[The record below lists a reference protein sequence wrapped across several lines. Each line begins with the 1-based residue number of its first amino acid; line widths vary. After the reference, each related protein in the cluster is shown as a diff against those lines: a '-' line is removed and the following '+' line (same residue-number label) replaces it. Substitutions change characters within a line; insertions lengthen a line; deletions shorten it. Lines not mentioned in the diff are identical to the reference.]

1 MPQTVSLRR
10 SGDGPRRRA
19 HVCNF
24 ATAEELVEDSGMT
37 SLRRSPEK
45 IRLPLGFS
53 FSAVAA
59 GIKVSGR
66 PDLALVDVWGR
77 APLRQA
83 QGRLSPVQAQ
93 RSLAAA
99 GGATAA
105 ALFTKNRVVAAPVE
119 VGRASLLAT
128 GGRIRAVVVNSGN
141 ANCATGRAGIQACE
155 GVCREAGKLFG
166 VPATEIFPSSTGII
180 GVRLPAEKIRAKL
193 PELVVLAARSPSQRG
208 VLAFAHAIMTT
219 DTRAKIA
226 SARFRVN
233 ARDVTVLGVA
243 KGAGM
248 IHPQLATMLVYLFTD
263 VGASPRDLQSLLRE
277 ACDQSLNCMSIDG
290 DTSTNDTVL
299 LVASGASGTR
309 VKDVRVRKKMSA
321 ALTAVCQSLAE
332 QIVSD
337 GEGVQ
342 HVIRLFVEQAR
353 GREEAL
359 LVARTIAHSML
370 VKTAW
375 AGADPNWGRILAA
388 VGRCGA
394 PIDPSRV
401 QIFIGSQKVC
411 RNGVACSFNERQ
423 AHRSL
428 AQPVSDI
435 RVQLRRGQHS
445 VRFLTADLTAE
456 YVRINADYS
465 T

>member
-1 MPQTVSLRR
+1 
-10 SGDGPRRRA
+10 
-19 HVCNF
+19 
-24 ATAEELVEDSGMT
+24 MT

-45 IRLPLGFS
+45 IRLPRGFS

-66 PDLALVDVWGR
+66 PDLAL
-77 APLRQA
+77 A
-83 QGRLSPVQAQ
+83 
-93 RSLAAA
+93 AAA
-99 GGATAA
+99 GGASAA
-105 ALFTKNRVVAAPVE
+105 ALFTSNRVVAAPLE
-119 VGRASLLAT
+119 VGRASLRAT
-128 GGRIRAVVVNSGN
+128 GGRVRAVVVNSGN
-141 ANCATGRAGIQACE
+141 ANCATGRPGIQACE
-155 GVCREAGKLFG
+155 QVCREAGNLLG
-166 VPATEIFPSSTGII
+166 VPAEEIFPSSTGII
-180 GVRLPAEKIRAKL
+180 GVPLPVEKIRAGLPKL
-193 PELVVLAARSPSQRG
+193 IAARSPSQRG
-208 VLAFAHAIMTT
+208 VRAFTHAIMTT
-219 DTRAKIA
+219 DTRPKIA
-226 SARFRVN
+226 SARFRVSSRE
-233 ARDVTVLGVA
+233 ATILGIA

-263 VGASPRDLQSLLRE
+263 VGATPRELQPLLRE
-277 ACDQSLNCMSIDG
+277 ACDHSLNCMSIDG

-299 LVASGASGTR
+299 LLASGASGAR
-309 VKDVRVRKKMSA
+309 VRDVRTRKKFSA

-353 GREEAL
+353 SREEAL

-388 VGRCGA
+388 VGRCGL
-394 PIDPSRV
+394 PIDPARV
-401 QIFIGSQKVC
+401 QIFIARQKVC
-411 RNGVACSFNERQ
+411 RNGVACGFSERQ
-423 AHRSL
+423 AHRNL
-428 AQPVSDI
+428 AQPVCDI
-435 RVQLRRGQHS
+435 RVQLGRGQHA
-445 VRFLTADLTAE
+445 VRFLTTDLTAE

>member
-1 MPQTVSLRR
+1 
-10 SGDGPRRRA
+10 
-19 HVCNF
+19 
-24 ATAEELVEDSGMT
+24 MT

-45 IRLPLGFS
+45 IRLPVGFS

-66 PDLALVDVWGR
+66 PDLALVE
-77 APLRQA
+77 
-83 QGRLSPVQAQ
+83 
-93 RSLAAA
+93 AAS
-99 GGATAA
+99 GATAA

-119 VGRASLLAT
+119 VGRGSLLAT
-128 GGRIRAVVVNSGN
+128 GGRVRAVVVNSGN

-155 GVCREAGKLFG
+155 RVCREAGKLFG
-166 VPATEIFPSSTGII
+166 VPAAEIFPSSTGII
-180 GVRLPAEKIRAKL
+180 GVRLPAEKIHAKL
-193 PELVVLAARSPSQRG
+193 PELITLSARSASQRA
-208 VLAFAHAIMTT
+208 VVAFAHAIMTT

-233 ARDVTVLGVA
+233 SKDVTVLGVA

-263 VGASPRDLQSLLRE
+263 VGASPSELQSLLRE
-277 ACDQSLNCMSIDG
+277 ACDHSFHCMSIDG

-299 LVASGASGTR
+299 LLASGASGAR
-309 VKDVRVRKKMSA
+309 AKEVRVRRKFSA

-411 RNGVACSFNERQ
+411 RNGAACLFNERQ

-428 AQPVSDI
+428 AQPVCDI
-435 RVQLRRGQHS
+435 RVQLGRGQES
-445 VRFLTADLTAE
+445 VRFLTTDLTAE

>member
-1 MPQTVSLRR
+1 
-10 SGDGPRRRA
+10 
-19 HVCNF
+19 
-24 ATAEELVEDSGMT
+24 MT

-45 IRLPLGFS
+45 IRLPRGFS
-53 FSAVAA
+53 FSAVAT

-66 PDLALVDVWGR
+66 PDLALVEVWGR
-77 APLRQA
+77 AP
-83 QGRLSPVQAQ
+83 SPVQAE
-93 RSLAAA
+93 RSSADA

-105 ALFTKNRVVAAPVE
+105 ALFTTNRVVAAPVE
-119 VGRASLLAT
+119 VGRASLLST
-128 GGRIRAVVVNSGN
+128 GGRVRAVIVNSGN

-155 GVCREAGKLFG
+155 RVCREAGKLFG
-166 VPATEIFPSSTGII
+166 VPAAEIFPSSTGII
-180 GVRLPAEKIRAKL
+180 GVRLPAEKIHAKL
-193 PELVVLAARSPSQRG
+193 PELIAARAPSQRG
-208 VLAFAHAIMTT
+208 VLAFAQAIMTT

-233 ARDVTVLGVA
+233 SKDVTVLGIA

-263 VGASPRDLQSLLRE
+263 VSATPRELQSLLRE
-277 ACDQSLNCMSIDG
+277 ACDESLNCMSIDG

-299 LVASGASGTR
+299 LLASGAR
-309 VKDVRVRKKMSA
+309 VSARAKDLRVRKKFSA

-353 GREEAL
+353 DREEAL
-359 LVARTIAHSML
+359 LVARTIAHSTL

-388 VGRCGA
+388 VGRCGL

-401 QIFIGSQKVC
+401 QIFIGRQKVC
-411 RNGVACSFNERQ
+411 RNGVACAFNERQ

-428 AQPVSDI
+428 AQPVCDI
-435 RVQLRRGQHS
+435 RVQLGRGQES
-445 VRFLTADLTAE
+445 VRFLTTDLTAE

>member
-1 MPQTVSLRR
+1 
-10 SGDGPRRRA
+10 
-19 HVCNF
+19 
-24 ATAEELVEDSGMT
+24 MT

-66 PDLALVDVWGR
+66 PDLALVET
-77 APLRQA
+77 
-83 QGRLSPVQAQ
+83 
-93 RSLAAA
+93 A

-105 ALFTKNRVVAAPVE
+105 ALFTKNRVVAAPVV
-119 VGRASLLAT
+119 VGRAALRST
-128 GGRIRAVVVNSGN
+128 GGRVRAVVVNSGN
-141 ANCATGRAGIQACE
+141 ANCATGPAGIQACE
-155 GVCREAGKLFG
+155 RVCREAGNLLG
-166 VPATEIFPSSTGII
+166 VPAAEVFPSSTGII
-180 GVRLPAEKIRAKL
+180 GVRLPVEKILKKL
-193 PELVVLAARSPSQRG
+193 PELVNLSARSPNQRG
-208 VLAFAHAIMTT
+208 VRAFARAIMTT
-219 DTRAKIA
+219 DTRPKIA
-226 SARFRVN
+226 SARFRVGSQ
-233 ARDVTVLGVA
+233 AVTVLGIA

-248 IHPQLATMLVYLFTD
+248 IHPQLATLLVYLFTD
-263 VGASPRDLQSLLRE
+263 VGATARELKRLLRE
-277 ACDQSLNCMSIDG
+277 ACDHSLNCMSIDG

-299 LVASGASGTR
+299 LLASGASGAR
-309 VKDVRVRKKMSA
+309 VRDVRTRKNFSA
-321 ALTAVCQSLAE
+321 ALNAVCQSLAE
-332 QIVSD
+332 QIVTD

-353 GREEAL
+353 SREEAMQ
-359 LVARTIAHSML
+359 VARTIAHSML

-388 VGRCGA
+388 VGRCGL

-411 RNGVACSFNERQ
+411 RNGIANEFNERQ
-423 AHRSL
+423 AHRDL
-428 AQPVSDI
+428 AQPVCDV
-435 RVQLRRGQHS
+435 RVQLGRGRQS
-445 VRFLTADLTAE
+445 VRFLTTDLTAE